1 MNPAWTYLG
10 FVVALLILIWA
21 VLEIRSRLT
30 RTRRQKTKAETLS
43 GWARLDST
51 AADVVQEE
59 QLPLPEE
66 DNEEQEEKAGQDFH
80 TRAQQNGHYSE
91 SKKLL

>member
-1 MNPAWTYLG
+1 MNPQLLTYFG

-21 VLEIRSRLT
+21 VLEIRSRLA
-30 RTRRQKTKAETLS
+30 RARRKKMNEGTTWVKF
-43 GWARLDST
+43 DSISPDT
-51 AADVVQEE
+51 AQEE
-59 QLPLPEE
+59 PLLPEE
-66 DNEEQEEKAGQDFH
+66 DEEQEEKPEHNLQ